1 MISLRPRHVR
11 TRLTLW
17 YVALL
22 AAVLLVSWGLV
33 GALLFVQLRGQI
45 DHYAIEDIE
54 TVEGLLFYNGAGQ
67 LSLREDYHNHPESK
81 QVLDWLL
88 EVRSPGGAVLYRNE
102 RLGARSLGGAPF
114 PGEGV
119 GGYSVRS
126 ARLSDGTEVRLV
138 SRQHILD
145 GHTLILRLAYSEE
158 GIWTRMKELA
168 GAAGIG
174 LPFALAIAGFFGYW
188 LARRALAPV
197 EHMAQQAER
206 ITPGQLQ
213 ERLPVGAADDE
224 LAHLARVFNDLLRRL
239 EQSFEQL
246 RRFTSDASH
255 ELRTP
260 LALIRSVGEVGLQ
273 KTASAEEYREII
285 GSMLEEVN
293 RLTALVENLLL
304 MARADAGQLA
314 LQRSVFNAMALA
326 REAAE
331 LIEVLVE
338 DKKQRLIFEGDET
351 ATVEGDRVF
360 LRQAILNII
369 HNAVKFSPAGGA
381 ITVRVEHEH
390 APERVSLEIADTGPG
405 IAPEHAARVFDRF
418 YRAGH
423 DTGNAGN
430 GVGLGLSIAR
440 WAVEANGGEIQVNG
454 PAAGCVFRILLPEA
468 NHPHSSFKQN

>member
-1 MISLRPRHVR
+1 MISFPPRHVR

-22 AAVLLVSWGLV
+22 AAVLLLSWTFV

-45 DHYAIEDIE
+45 DHSAIEDVE
-54 TVEGLLFYNGAGQ
+54 TVEGLLFYDASGQ

-88 EVRSPGGAVLYRNE
+88 EVRSPEGAVLYRNE
-102 RLGARSLGGAPF
+102 RLGVRSLGGAPF

-126 ARLSDGTEVRLV
+126 TKLSDGTKVRLV
-138 SRQHILD
+138 SRQHSLA
-145 GHTLILRLAYSEE
+145 GHTLILRLAYSEQ
-158 GIWTRMKELA
+158 GIWTRMEELA
-168 GAAGIG
+168 GAAVIG
-174 LPFALAIAGFFGYW
+174 LPFALAIAGFVGYW

-206 ITPGQLQ
+206 MTAGQLH
-213 ERLPVGAADDE
+213 ERLPVGNADDE
-224 LAHLARVFNDLLRRL
+224 LAHLARVFNDLLNRL

-260 LALIRSVGEVGLQ
+260 LTLMRSVGEVGLQ
-273 KTASAEEYREII
+273 KDASPEQYREII

-304 MARADAGQLA
+304 IARADAGQIG
-314 LQRSVFNAMALA
+314 LQRSEFGALALA
-326 REAAE
+326 REAAG

-351 ATVEGDRVF
+351 ATVKADRVF

-369 HNAVKFSPAGGA
+369 HNAVKFSPEGGA
-381 ITVRVEHEH
+381 ITVRVQHEH
-390 APERVSLEIADTGPG
+390 APDRVSLEIADTGPG
-405 IAPEHAARVFDRF
+405 IAPEDAARVFDRF
-418 YRAGH
+418 YRAGNGG
-423 DTGNAGN
+423 DNASN

-440 WAVEANGGEIQVNG
+440 WAVQASGGEIEVSSPG
-454 PAAGCVFRILLPEA
+454 TGCIFRIQLPEA
-468 NHPHSSFKQN
+468 KNHH